1 MKKIIILIFILF
13 CLPLNVIYAD
23 DIVTITSDDI
33 ILNEPEFTNFIK
45 QKMPFLLKELKNL
58 DSDRDALHLNV
69 DFDDFELFWNSV
81 DNYYLLIA
89 DLSNNIKDYEEEA
102 KQIREQIFNE
112 KRLESTNSIKF
123 ILRYKIIKKNIDH
136 AKRSIEAL
144 NNDFALIFGRIK
156 EKPFETNIIEVKD
169 LRTYAAVMASA
180 LYELENKNITSTEFE
195 KIGKSSFAN
204 VNKIKN
210 ADHLQKQ
217 FTKFALEV
225 AGEGTLFKKIQNFFV
240 WNIESAGKI
249 YNYELYVIENKK
261 ITIAKILKIIFSIA
275 VLLLIHYFFKKF
287 LYDKF
292 RTEKSRRYVI
302 QMLVKYGVYL
312 AIILIFLTGIG
323 LDLTKITLLISAL
336 SIGIGF
342 GLQKVFSNLVSGLIL
357 LLDKSITPGDTIEI
371 GNIYGEVTSMN
382 ARFASILS
390 RDGKEYLIPNE
401 NLLTDQVINWTH
413 SNTRIRL
420 NIPVGISYRANVPR
434 TMQMMEEAVV
444 KVTRILNNPKP
455 ICHLCKYE
463 DSTVDLELR
472 VWIEDPENGIQN
484 VISHV
489 LIEIWNLFKEHNIE
503 FPYPQQDVHLKSLPV
518 GLSLRDREGCNK

>member
-13 CLPLNVIYAD
+13 CLPLSVMCAD

-58 DSDRDALHLNV
+58 ATDRDALHLNV
-69 DFDDFELFWNSV
+69 DFEDFEQVWNSV
-81 DNYYLLIA
+81 DNYYLIGE
-89 DLSNNIKDYEEEA
+89 DLSNNIRDYEEEA

-112 KRLESTNSIKF
+112 ERLESTNSIKF

-136 AKRSIEAL
+136 AKRSIETL
-144 NNDFALIFGRIK
+144 NNDFALIFGVLK
-156 EKPFETNIIEVKD
+156 EKPFEIEIKEVKD
-169 LRTYAAVMASA
+169 LRTYVAVMASA
-180 LYELENKNITSTEFE
+180 LYGLANKNISSNEFE
-195 KIGKSSFAN
+195 KISKSSFAH

-210 ADHLQKQ
+210 ADHLQNQ
-217 FTKFALEV
+217 FIKIALEV
-225 AGEGTLFKKIQNFFV
+225 AGDGTLFKKVQNFFV
-240 WNIESAGKI
+240 WNIEFAGKI
-249 YNYELYVIENKK
+249 YNYELYVVENKK
-261 ITIAKILKIIFSIA
+261 ITIAKIFKLIISIA
-275 VLLLIHYFFKKF
+275 VLLLIHYYFKKF

-312 AIILIFLTGIG
+312 TIILIFLTGIG
-323 LDLTKITLLISAL
+323 LDLTKITILLSAL

-371 GNIYGEVTSMN
+371 GDVYGEVTSMN
-382 ARFASILS
+382 ARFASVVS

-413 SNTRIRL
+413 SNSRIRL
-420 NIPVGISYRANVPR
+420 NIPVGISYQTDVPQ
-434 TMQMMEEAVV
+434 TMRMMEEIAV
-444 KVTRILNNPKP
+444 KVPRVLSEPKP
-455 ICHLCKYE
+455 KCRLCEYG
-463 DSTVDLELR
+463 DSSINLEIR
-472 VWIEDPENGIQN
+472 VWIGDPENGIDG
-484 VISHV
+484 VISEV
-489 LIEIWNLFKEHNIE
+489 LLAVWNLFKEHNIE
-503 FPYPQQDVHLKSLPV
+503 FPYPQQDVHLKSLPM
-518 GLSLRDREGCNK
+518 GLSLPG